1 MSLLSIFDWS
11 FPLGPYRANLEMILL
26 WLLIFG
32 VGFIIDK
39 IIKKYVKRFLKK
51 SNLGIENKKV
61 TILRILSQILFLIT
75 FVIAFQV
82 FRVGELNAAKNI
94 SLSAFMEYNLIE
106 VKQVKISIVDV
117 FLIVLTLILSRLAV
131 NVIKLLLSRRFKNNP
146 DFDEGTEYVYVQLT
160 KYIIYIFAGIISL
173 QMIGVNLDLLI
184 GGGAAL
190 LVGLGLGLQDVF
202 RDFFSGLILLF
213 EGTIKVGDIVEI
225 QDNGSN
231 KPIIARVLNINVRT
245 SKIQTREGTTLI
257 IPNSKLT
264 QENVDNWS
272 LGSELTRF
280 SIPVGVAYGSN
291 TELVRD
297 LLKQAA
303 LSHPKVKK
311 THPVFVRLLNFGDNA
326 LEMDLVFWADQS
338 WEIEKFK
345 SDIRFEIDR
354 LFREYN
360 ITIPFPQRTVH
371 YASDRGVEPLSSN
384 NVVHDPDEMID
395 PNEPFRKDYR

>member
-11 FPLGPYRANLEMILL
+11 FPLGPYRANLEMVFL
-26 WLLIFG
+26 WLLIFT

-39 IIKKYVKRFLKK
+39 IIKKYVKRFLRK
-51 SNLGIENKKV
+51 SNLKTERRKV
-61 TILRILSQILFLIT
+61 TILRILSQILFIFT
-75 FVIAFQV
+75 FIIAFQV
-82 FRVGELNAAKNI
+82 FRIGELNDGKNI
-94 SLSAFMEYNLIE
+94 SIGDFMEENLFAYKTIA
-106 VKQVKISIVDV
+106 ISIIDA
-117 FLIVLTLILSRLAV
+117 FLIIVSIILARLCV
-131 NVIKLLLSRRFKNNP
+131 NFIKLLISRRFKDNP
-146 DFDEGTEYVYVQLT
+146 DFDEGTEFVYVQLT
-160 KYIIYIFAGIISL
+160 KYVIYVFTIVICL
-173 QMIGVNLDLLI
+173 QIVGFDLKILI

-190 LVGLGLGLQDVF
+190 LVGIGLGLQDVF

-225 QDNGSN
+225 QDNASN
-231 KPIIARVLNINVRT
+231 KAIIARVLNINVRT

-264 QENVDNWS
+264 QDNVDNWS
-272 LGSELTRF
+272 LGDELTRF
-280 SIPVGVAYGSN
+280 TIPVGVAYGSN

-311 THPVFVRLLNFGDNA
+311 THPVFVRMLNFGNNA

-338 WEIEKFK
+338 WEIEIFK

-360 ITIPFPQRTVH
+360 IIIPFPQRVLHNSTDSHPVW
-371 YASDRGVEPLSSN
+371 SSGRTEEKE
-384 NVVHDPDEMID
+384 VD
-395 PNEPFRKDYR
+395 PNEPFRKEK

>member
-11 FPLGPYRANLEMILL
+11 FPLGPYRANLEMVFL
-26 WLLIFG
+26 WLLIFT

-39 IIKKYVKRFLKK
+39 IIKKYVKRFLRK
-51 SNLGIENKKV
+51 SNLKTERRKV
-61 TILRILSQILFLIT
+61 TILRILSQILFILT
-75 FVIAFQV
+75 FIIAFQV
-82 FRVGELNAAKNI
+82 FRIGELNDGKNI
-94 SLSAFMEYNLIE
+94 SIGDFMEENLFAYKTIA
-106 VKQVKISIVDV
+106 ISIVDA
-117 FLIVLTLILSRLAV
+117 FLIVISIILARLGV
-131 NVIKLLLSRRFKNNP
+131 NFVKLLISRRFKDNP
-146 DFDEGTEYVYVQLT
+146 DFDEGTEFVYVQLT
-160 KYIIYIFAGIISL
+160 KYVIYVFTIVICL
-173 QMIGVNLDLLI
+173 QIVGFDLKILI

-190 LVGLGLGLQDVF
+190 LVGIGLGLQDVF

-225 QDNGSN
+225 QDNASN
-231 KPIIARVLNINVRT
+231 KAIIARVLNINVRT
-245 SKIQTREGTTLI
+245 SKIQTREGTTPI

-264 QENVDNWS
+264 QDNVDNWS
-272 LGSELTRF
+272 LGDELTRF
-280 SIPVGVAYGSN
+280 TIQVGVAYGSN

-311 THPVFVRLLNFGDNA
+311 THPVFVRMLNFGNNA

-338 WEIEKFK
+338 WEIEIFK

-360 ITIPFPQRTVH
+360 IIIPFPQRVLH
-371 YASDRGVEPLSSN
+371 YSTDSPPVWSSGRTEEKE
-384 NVVHDPDEMID
+384 VD
-395 PNEPFRKDYR
+395 PNEPFRKENR